1 MGYEML
7 SDELKEQLKNCK
19 TREAAEAC
27 LKANQASLSLEEME
41 KFPAAGFFPAAG
53 PGTTTG

>member
-7 SDELKEQLKNCK
+7 SDELKEQLKYCK

-41 KFPAAGFFPAAG
+41 KVSGGGFFPAAG